1 MRKGD
6 YSGYFEPNNLAE
18 SLKNCAMAGHYGSI
32 EVSEIIRRFL
42 ERLNSVFQR
51 SKLRNKVEFRM
62 DLRQTSKHFLST
74 AVRIER
80 LLTRPEKAS
89 RGVPELETLERGVA
103 DMQV

>member
-18 SLKNCAMAGHYGSI
+18 SLNNCAMAGHYGSI

-80 LLTRPEKAS
+80 LLTLPEKAS